1 MFSAVHKYNFMYNV
15 YKYWMHPKTI
25 HFPSFYNLRLGSTI
39 PVFLDAP
46 VGVSEA
52 AEDLRVILVVP
63 LVLLE
68 PEGFRVL
75 IVVEVLEVM
84 VCVAD
89 VFCLNVGILLVE

>member
-1 MFSAVHKYNFMYNV
+1 MLLINFL
-15 YKYWMHPKTI
+15 
-25 HFPSFYNLRLGSTI
+25 SFYSLRLGSTI

-52 AEDLRVILVVP
+52 VDDLRAILVVP
-63 LVLLE
+63 LALLE

-75 IVVEVLEVM
+75 DVVEVLEEV
-84 VCVAD
+84 VCVTD